1 MARLSTQTQELLDRV
16 DKAIA
21 VSELILSER
30 ARLRS
35 ASQRM
40 AAVIDWEAGNLGPS
54 STTAKWRDE

>member
-1 MARLSTQTQELLDRV
+1 MTRLSAETQVLLDRV

-21 VSELILSER
+21 ASELLLSER

-40 AAVIDWEAGNLGPS
+40 AAVIDWEAGGLGPS